1 MTPELVATL
10 ARDFPEFVFFKDTSG
25 NDAVATAASDP
36 DGECDLAGVFLVRGA
51 EGDYARALKTEGGV
65 YDGLLLSTANS
76 FGGELAT
83 IIEWSAA
90 GRHAEAH
97 RLSDRLASLVS
108 EVFALVAG
116 DSPTAMRSRTRARP
130 STISTP
136 TDPVL
141 SGLPPRGC
149 TRGVLCRA
157 RCSPPRGM
165 RSRVTTCSPDGAIS
179 TDLPRRLLYTRVC
192 TGLYPPRRTSPASPP
207 GGSDPLSPTEN
218 AASSRGQATRG
229 PAAATAGAEDK
240 GHPHKWF
247 ILAAVSLGMF
257 MSLLDMTIVNIA
269 MPAIIEYFHT
279 SISSASWVLNA
290 YSLTLGVLFLSMGR
304 LADKFGQKRIFV
316 MGLSI
321 FTFFSL
327 LCGLSPGIGWLIAF
341 RVGQAVGGAAMAP
354 ISLAILMTAFPAHQ
368 RGAAIGIWGALGS
381 VAAAVGPTLGGIL
394 VTYGAWHWIFFVN
407 IPIGIFALVF
417 ALVVVP
423 ERRRAG
429 AEESVDAVGVA
440 VSTVGLFCLTLA
452 LLKGNDWGWSSPSI
466 VGLLAVAI
474 LSYPAFIWWEH
485 RTRWPMFDFR
495 LLRIRSFAAAN
506 TTIMFIG
513 ATMGGSMLLLVL
525 FMVTVLGYTELKA
538 AVTMTAAPLVA
549 IVVGPII
556 GRYVDRIGPR
566 VPAAIG
572 AALFSVSML
581 LFAGLDASASQ
592 SDIIWRG
599 AILGLGL
606 GFTMP
611 TVSAA
616 AMGSVP
622 DRSRGVAS
630 GALNMMRQ
638 IGFTLGIAVLVSL
651 FTHAMT
657 VNTQAATTQAVQ
669 YVQEQSQLPPQAQQQ
684 IVAALEKGATAGA
697 NGANDALKNAPKA
710 PAGTPQAQAQEKLVA
725 TIGAIYKNN
734 IAKSF
739 PLPFYF
745 AALAAA
751 LAIIPALMTGRRLG
765 EDLGHETMTRAQRAA
780 TNSGEV

>member
-1 MTPELVATL
+1 M
-10 ARDFPEFVFFKDTSG
+10 
-25 NDAVATAASDP
+25 
-36 DGECDLAGVFLVRGA
+36 
-51 EGDYARALKTEGGV
+51 
-65 YDGLLLSTANS
+65 
-76 FGGELAT
+76 
-83 IIEWSAA
+83 
-90 GRHAEAH
+90 
-97 RLSDRLASLVS
+97 
-108 EVFALVAG
+108 
-116 DSPTAMRSRTRARP
+116 
-130 STISTP
+130 
-136 TDPVL
+136 
-141 SGLPPRGC
+141 
-149 TRGVLCRA
+149 
-157 RCSPPRGM
+157 
-165 RSRVTTCSPDGAIS
+165 
-179 TDLPRRLLYTRVC
+179 
-192 TGLYPPRRTSPASPP
+192 
-207 GGSDPLSPTEN
+207 SPTEN
-218 AASSRGQATRG
+218 AAPPIAQTLRGA
-229 PAAATAGAEDK
+229 AAATADPADT
-240 GHPHKWF
+240 GHPRKWF

-269 MPAIIEYFHT
+269 MPEIIEYFNT
-279 SISSASWVLNA
+279 SVTSASWVLNA

-304 LADKFGQKRIFV
+304 LADKFGQKRIFL
-316 MGLSI
+316 MGLSV
-321 FTFFSL
+321 FTVFSL

-354 ISLAILMTAFPAHQ
+354 ISLAILMTAFPTHQ

-417 ALVVVP
+417 AIIVVP

-429 AEESVDAVGVA
+429 SEESVDVVGVA
-440 VSTVGLFCLTLA
+440 VSAVGLFCLTLA
-452 LLKGNDWGWSSPSI
+452 LLKGNDWGWSSASRSSACWWWPSSRTP
-466 VGLLAVAI
+466 L
-474 LSYPAFIWWEH
+474 FMWWEH

-506 TTIMFIG
+506 TTMMFIG
-513 ATMGGSMLLLVL
+513 ATLGGSMLLLVL

-538 AVTMTAAPLVA
+538 AMVMTAAPVVA
-549 IVVGPII
+549 IIVGPII

-566 VPAAIG
+566 APAAIG

-592 SDIIWRG
+592 ADMIWRG

-638 IGFTLGIAVLVSL
+638 IGFTLGIAILVSL

-657 VNTQAATTQAVQ
+657 VNTKAATTQAVQ
-669 YVQEQSQLPPQAQQQ
+669 YVQEQSQLPAQAQQQ
-684 IVAALEKGATAGA
+684 IVAALEKDAAAGA
-697 NGANDALKNAPKA
+697 NGAKDALKNAPKA
-710 PAGTPQAQAQEKLVA
+710 PAGTPQAKAQEKLVA
-725 TIGAIYKNN
+725 AIGAIFKNN

-751 LAIIPALMTGRRLG
+751 LAIVPALMTGRRLG
-765 EDLGHETMTRAQRAA
+765 EDLGHETMTRAATNGHRERRDLTPGPRSAGDQGSVRSATMLPRSADAAPPRAGTPAWRASTRTTCTKAKRVGGAVRAQVGEDAPAVVVGHLATGGRLVAQRRGDAVAHGEPVVGQVVDQRGEHVLERGAPAEAGMLHAALDECVQIEQPRHQRAQVVGTVGQRVGERVDHALLVVGVDDDAPLIASAAPRA
-780 TNSGEV
+780 TSRRRQPGGRWNRCAGTPGG